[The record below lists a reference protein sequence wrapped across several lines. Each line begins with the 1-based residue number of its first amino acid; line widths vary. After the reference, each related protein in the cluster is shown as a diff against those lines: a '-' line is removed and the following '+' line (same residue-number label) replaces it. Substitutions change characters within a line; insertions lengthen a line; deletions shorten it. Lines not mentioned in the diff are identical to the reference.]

1 MNILNIIFRTVRDY
15 STAIYTLPQVVRQVV
30 LDLKDYG
37 YDAAVEPGRSRNDR
51 TVAVDGH
58 HYSILRRRDWLRYD
72 VIMID

>member
-15 STAIYTLPQVVRQVV
+15 STAIYTLPQVVKQVV

-37 YDAAVEPGRSRNDR
+37 YNATVEPGKSRNDR
-51 TVAVDGH
+51 TITVDGH